1 MIRTAMIGFGGIA
14 QGHKNAHL
22 KFEAE
27 GRERL
32 VAVCDIDP
40 EQVKRR
46 VKINLEEASEVSGGH
61 FNVYTDYNEMLEKE
75 EIDLVDIC
83 VPSFLHAK
91 IATEMLE
98 RGYNVLSEKPMALN
112 SADCERM
119 LAAYEKAKENGKYLM
134 IGQCLHFYPQYEYLR
149 DCIADGRFG
158 KVTSAVFQRLSG
170 IPMWSWQNWYWD
182 YEKAGGVITDMQI
195 HDVDMARWLFGEPA
209 WCECR
214 ASSKYTKFD
223 NSHVTLGYDFPVTC
237 LGDWTLRGVKF
248 SMSFRVGFEGASVIY
263 DAGKLTVYPADGSE
277 AYEPDYQHPNTGIA
291 GEIDYLLTLIGN
303 GGKNIKNTPVSAY
316 NTIRLTEALRASAE
330 AGGERMYPT
339 FVDEDRD

>member
-1 MIRTAMIGFGGIA
+1 MVKTAMIGFGGIA
-14 QGHKNAHL
+14 QSHKNAHL
-22 KFEAE
+22 QFEAE
-27 GRERL
+27 GREKL

-46 VKINLEEASEVSGGH
+46 IKINLEDAPEVCGGH
-61 FNVYTDYNEMLEKE
+61 FNVYTDYEEMLRSEDV
-75 EIDLVDIC
+75 DLVDIC

-112 SADCERM
+112 SADCEMM
-119 LAAYEKAKENGKYLM
+119 LAAYEKAKKNGKYLM
-134 IGQCLHFYPQYEYLR
+134 IGQCLHFYPEYEYLKA
-149 DCIADGRFG
+149 CIDDGRFG

-195 HDVDMARWLFGEPA
+195 HDLDMARWLFGEPE
-209 WCECR
+209 WVECR

-248 SMSFRVGFEGASVIY
+248 NMSFRFGFEKASVIL
-263 DAGKLTVYPADGSE
+263 DGGKLTVYPADGSA
-277 AYEPDYQHPNTGIA
+277 AYEPDYRHPHTGIA
-291 GEIDYLLTLIGN
+291 GEVGYLLDLIEN
-303 GGKNIKNTPVSAY
+303 GGENVKNTPVSAY
-316 NTIRLTEALRASAE
+316 NTIRLVEAIRESAE
-330 AGGERMYPT
+330 NGGRRVVPT
-339 FVDEDRD
+339 FVDEN